1 MSSTAGV
8 SVLSSGHGYTSS
20 CTRPATEV
28 TLVTGAE
35 LAEAWLCIPAIP
47 ATPDI
52 NHLSITDSH
61 LDTGNGGVLF

>member
-35 LAEAWLCIPAIP
+35 LAEAWLCIPA
-47 ATPDI
+47 TPDT

-61 LDTGNGGVLF
+61 LDTGNVGVLF